1 MATKEHKLII
11 FYWNV
16 HDSKKDEKC
25 YNIKQDNKIRCVES
39 FFMVLLCFL
48 CFKVLHKNN
57 VKSHS

>member
-25 YNIKQDNKIRCVES
+25 YNIKQDNKIHTLCEK
-39 FFMVLLCFL
+39 FFSWCFSVSYASK
-48 CFKVLHKNN
+48 CFTKIM
-57 VKSHS
+57 